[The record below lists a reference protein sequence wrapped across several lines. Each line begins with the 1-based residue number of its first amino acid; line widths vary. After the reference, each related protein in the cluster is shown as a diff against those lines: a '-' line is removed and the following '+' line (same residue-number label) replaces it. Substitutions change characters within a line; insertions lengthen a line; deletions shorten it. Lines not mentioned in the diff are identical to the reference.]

1 MGPIKIKIA
10 TTQIEGASE
19 YDVPKEPAK
28 ASSEYDAP
36 AATPSSTPSAT
47 GEQGSCYETVEGETV
62 YTEPASGARY
72 TWDVERSAW
81 VNKKTGEARA
91 AGGGAAPQH
100 NYKYDSEGYFYVDRL
115 TMVRHRWSQ
124 EDGVWKEAGK
134 VEDDEEEE
142 SEEEENMTAEEV
154 KARQYR
160 KRKAAPWFQP
170 QQDKKIEKVRRMDF
184 VLLLD
189 SA

>member
-1 MGPIKIKIA
+1 MNITEVGKFTP
-10 TTQIEGASE
+10 
-19 YDVPKEPAK
+19 P
-28 ASSEYDAP
+28 AP

-47 GEQGSCYETVEGETV
+47 ATGEQGSCYETVGGVTV

-72 TWDVERSAW
+72 TWDGGRGAW
-81 VNKKTGEARA
+81 VNQETGEARA

-100 NYKYDSEGYFYVDRL
+100 NYKYDSEGYYYVDRL

-124 EDGVWKEAGK
+124 GEGVWKEAGK
-134 VEDDEEEE
+134 VEEDEEEE

-170 QQDKKIEKVRRMDF
+170 QQEKKIEKVRR
-184 VLLLD
+184 
-189 SA
+189 